1 MSDHLVVFVDHL
13 ACHVP
18 VDSEKDSVSNLE
30 TPGAYSSSLK
40 CVHHWCDEKG
50 DITCEICLS
59 EVAGQYGTP
68 LEFCDPRL
76 LAIAEAERQFL
87 DVEYDEYAASNV
99 RGVAFFRSTTLIP
112 NSYCLVQLMALLLLL
127 RAFSVSNG
135 DNSNDD
141 PSNFF
146 SLFLLHAAR
155 FLLPCYIMAWAI
167 SILQHRQQRQVSLHY
182 SY

>member
-1 MSDHLVVFVDHL
+1 MLFFISFISILVFLILGLLLAFDFVQYAHR
-13 ACHVP
+13 
-18 VDSEKDSVSNLE
+18 
-30 TPGAYSSSLK
+30 K

-99 RGVAFFRSTTLIP
+99 RGVAFFRSTTLI
-112 NSYCLVQLMALLLLL
+112 
-127 RAFSVSNG
+127 
-135 DNSNDD
+135 
-141 PSNFF
+141 
-146 SLFLLHAAR
+146 LFLLHAAR